1 MGLKNWLG
9 IADKDKNGV
18 SKLEE
23 YQYEVIKEL
32 AKEGVEPYQL
42 ADLLGISEARSKY
55 ELNKVKN
62 GIADS
67 K

>member
-1 MGLKNWLG
+1 MGLKDWLG

-23 YQYEVIKEL
+23 YQYLVIKEL
-32 AKEGVEPYQL
+32 VKTNIEPYQL
-42 ADLLGISEARSKY
+42 ADLLGISEVRAKY
-55 ELNKVKN
+55 ELNKAKN
-62 GIADS
+62 GIVDS